1 MTHHLSQKF
10 EWGGYFPG
18 VIGKVT
24 ELHAVYYHEHWNFD
38 VSFESQVG
46 KELSEFFIQFNP
58 QSDGFWTICVEES
71 LAGCIAIDGRA
82 AQTEGARLRWFIVK
96 PGLQGLGIGKQLL
109 GKALNFSKSAGY
121 RNIFLWTFRG
131 LGPARRLYENQGF
144 KLTEEHALDQ
154 WGDSIS
160 EQKFELRL

>member
-1 MTHHLSQKF
+1 MTHHLSQKL
-10 EWGGYFPG
+10 EWGGYLPG

-38 VSFESQVG
+38 ISFESQVG

-58 QSDGFWTICVEES
+58 QSDGFWTICVEAS

-82 AQTEGARLRWFIVK
+82 AQTEGARLRWFIVN
-96 PGLQGLGIGKQLL
+96 PGLQGLGIGKRLL
-109 GKALNFSKSAGY
+109 TKAVNFSKRAGH
-121 RNIFLWTFRG
+121 RNVFLWTFAGLDTARG
-131 LGPARRLYENQGF
+131 LYERQGF
-144 KLTEEHALDQ
+144 TLTEEHALDQ
-154 WGDSIS
+154 WGASIS